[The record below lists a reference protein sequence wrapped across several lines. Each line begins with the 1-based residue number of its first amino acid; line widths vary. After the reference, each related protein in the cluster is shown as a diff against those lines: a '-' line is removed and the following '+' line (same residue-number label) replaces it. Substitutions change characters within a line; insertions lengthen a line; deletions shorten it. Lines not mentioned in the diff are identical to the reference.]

1 MRSLSTGLVLFFL
14 LLISLHTKAQTHT
27 IDDLKRNIQ
36 QTKSDDQRLQ
46 ATLLLCEQGY
56 NLHADT
62 LMTYAKRAEELA
74 EKLNDVD
81 KKTKARYFQSYALT
95 NKGLIDSSLHIA
107 DQCLEIL
114 EKDQNDPVLQGN
126 LYNQKGRCYMRKNM
140 YKEAIDMGYKTIS
153 YGEKAKDILLQ
164 MQGKTLIGW
173 ANLEMDRIRESLKWH
188 LTALHTTNDE
198 QILGKYSILLA
209 NISLNYNALGKTD
222 SAFWFIDKAI
232 IFSRQYENLFAL
244 SNSLAIQAQLYVRS
258 GQPKLAEA
266 PLEEVVKIR
275 KLIGDPFYIVSDMAQ
290 LALYYANN
298 GQPDK
303 GIAQVKEGI
312 AIARQY
318 DIDTKLFFLYSTL
331 AENYK
336 AKGNNVLYAETLE
349 KIIELKDS
357 VYQENSAKA
366 LAEMQA
372 SYEYQKKENTIIRQK
387 FDIERKNYLFYG
399 SVLLSLIILI
409 TAVFLFRNYGK
420 REKLKMSIML
430 EQEQRKSTEA
440 VKEAEENERKR
451 IAADL
456 HDNLGAYAA
465 SLASNIDIIQMKN
478 TDNNNTEMYK
488 DLKLNSQSIIS
499 QLNDTIWVLKKES
512 LSLTAISDKIKVF
525 IKQIQPGYPGINID
539 VDESIDNDY
548 QLAPSQAFHLYRV
561 VQEAISNALKHSKG
575 DKVFIK
581 ITANAGWS
589 ITISDNGK
597 GIISRKTEKI
607 SRGNGIA
614 NMINRCEEAEW
625 NIEWASNEGG
635 GTMVMISPTT
645 N

>member
-1 MRSLSTGLVLFFL
+1 
-14 LLISLHTKAQTHT
+14 
-27 IDDLKRNIQ
+27 
-36 QTKSDDQRLQ
+36 
-46 ATLLLCEQGY
+46 
-56 NLHADT
+56 
-62 LMTYAKRAEELA
+62 
-74 EKLNDVD
+74 
-81 KKTKARYFQSYALT
+81 
-95 NKGLIDSSLHIA
+95 
-107 DQCLEIL
+107 
-114 EKDQNDPVLQGN
+114 
-126 LYNQKGRCYMRKNM
+126 
-140 YKEAIDMGYKTIS
+140 MGYKTIS
-153 YGEKAKDILLQ
+153 DGEKSNNVLLQ

-173 ANLEMDRIRESLKWH
+173 ANLEMDRIKESLKWH
-188 LTALHTTNDE
+188 LAAMHTTNDQE
-198 QILGKYSILLA
+198 ALGKYSILFA
-209 NISLNYNALGKTD
+209 NLSLNYNALGKTD
-222 SAFWFIDKAI
+222 SAFWFINKAI
-232 IFSRQYENLFAL
+232 HFSRQYENLFAL

-258 GQPKLAEA
+258 GQPKRAET

-275 KLIGDPFYIVSDMAQ
+275 KQIGDPFYIVSDMAQ

-336 AKGNNVLYAETLE
+336 ASGNHTLYAETLE

-357 VYQENSAKA
+357 VYQENSANA

-387 FDIERKNYLFYG
+387 FDIEKKNYFLYG
-399 SVLLSLIILI
+399 SILLSIIILI
-409 TAVFLFRNYGK
+409 TAVFMFRNYRK
-420 REKLKMSIML
+420 RQRMKMEMML

-478 TDNNNTEMYK
+478 TDNNNAEMYR
-488 DLKLNSQSIIS
+488 DLKVNSQSIIS

-525 IKQIQPGYPGINID
+525 IRQIQAGYPGVSID

-548 QLAPSQAFHLYRV
+548 QLPPSQAFHLYRV
-561 VQEAISNALKHSKG
+561 VQEAINNALKHSKG

-581 ITANAGWS
+581 ITANAGWF

-597 GIISRKTEKI
+597 GIVSKKTEKI

-635 GTMVMISPTT
+635 GTTVMISPTT